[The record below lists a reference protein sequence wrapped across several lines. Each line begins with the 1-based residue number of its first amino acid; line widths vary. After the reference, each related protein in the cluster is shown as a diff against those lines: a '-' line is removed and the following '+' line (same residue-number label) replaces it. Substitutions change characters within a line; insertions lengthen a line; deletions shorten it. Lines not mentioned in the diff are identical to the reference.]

1 VSRFLFAWELGG
13 GLGHLGPLLP
23 VARSLRARGHHVAF
37 ALRDLSGLAALDP
50 AAELQVLQAPV
61 CIRNYPGLAEPPLNY
76 AEVLMRYGYLE
87 PDTLTGLVRGW
98 RELVRLTGADVI
110 VADHAPSAIVAAKT
124 LSLRCALTGNGFYVP
139 PMVSPTPN
147 MRPWVSVPPERLASS
162 DKRVVDTMNAVFD
175 AFGSARIAHLY
186 ELFDVDAI
194 VMTAFAELDQY
205 ASRSEAD
212 LKRMVFC
219 GPVASIGAD
228 AAAPVWPAVEGK
240 RIFAYLKPEY
250 PHLAAVLNALAASA
264 QPCLI
269 YGLGANLA
277 APAAP
282 NLVFAT
288 RPVDVEAA
296 GRECAIGI
304 CHASSTTTAALL
316 QAGRP
321 LLLLPMQLEQ
331 FLAGSREAELGA
343 GLVINPEDQ
352 QPDVRGAL
360 ARLLEDQQ
368 LSAGAHRFA
377 ERYRDWSADRILDN
391 IVTRLASVAPAS
403 PPNLAGTEL

>member
-1 VSRFLFAWELGG
+1 MSRFLFAWELGG

-23 VARSLRARGHHVAF
+23 VARGLRARGHQVAF

-50 AAELQVLQAPV
+50 AAELQALQAPV

-87 PDTLTGLVRGW
+87 PDTLGGLVRGW

-110 VADHAPSAIVAAKT
+110 VADHAPTAIVAAKT
-124 LSLRCALTGNGFYVP
+124 LGLRCALTGNGFYVP
-139 PMVSPTPN
+139 PMVSPTPS
-147 MRPWVSVPPERLASS
+147 MRPWVSVPPARLADS
-162 DKRVVDTMNAVFD
+162 DRRVVDTMNAVFD
-175 AFGSARIAHLY
+175 AFGSARIAHLH

-194 VMTAFAELDQY
+194 VMTALAELDQY
-205 ASRSEAD
+205 TGRGEAD

-228 AAAPVWPAVEGK
+228 AAAPVWPAIEGK
-240 RIFAYLKPEY
+240 RIFAYLKPDY
-250 PHLAAVLNALAASA
+250 PHLTAVLNALATSA

-269 YGLGANLA
+269 YGLGSGPGTLAAAANLA
-277 APAAP
+277 
-282 NLVFAT
+282 FAT

-304 CHASSTTTAALL
+304 CHASSTTTGALL
-316 QAGRP
+316 LAGRP

-331 FLAGSREAELGA
+331 FLAGNRVAELGA

-352 QPDVRGAL
+352 QPDIPGQL
-360 ARLLEDQQ
+360 ARLLADQQ
-368 LSAGAHRFA
+368 LSAGARRFA

-391 IVTRLASVAPAS
+391 IVSRLASVATAS
-403 PPNLAGTEL
+403 RPNLAGI